1 MAKENNK
8 YTQTFEKTTI
18 LRGGKEIDLYN
29 HIQEASEDTD
39 LYKIQEKY
47 HGLENAPLDLNE
59 MQGEF
64 TTAISYTDIYKQQQE
79 VEKMWYNLPLK
90 VRKEFNNDPRE
101 FVENGDK
108 WIKEQ
113 IELAKPK
120 TIPTTEQTTEPTT
133 KE

>member
-1 MAKENNK
+1 MAKENK
-8 YTQTFEKTTI
+8 FQQTFEKATI

-120 TIPTTEQTTEPTT
+120 TIPQEPTTEPTT